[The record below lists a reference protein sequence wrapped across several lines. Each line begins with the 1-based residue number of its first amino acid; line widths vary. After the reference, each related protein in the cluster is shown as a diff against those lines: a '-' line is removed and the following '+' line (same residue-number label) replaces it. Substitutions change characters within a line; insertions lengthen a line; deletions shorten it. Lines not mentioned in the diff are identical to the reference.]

1 MNQIE
6 KWQRLQFQNIPI
18 YVRPDV
24 PDWFVPNQAADAA
37 LELLQKTGQSNREI
51 DYLLKRIEGPTGV
64 SYQWLSELLN
74 MDNLKDCWIHITNR
88 CNLKCRHCLFKSS
101 PRERDELSPED
112 CESIIHEAY
121 NLGSRIFFFT
131 GGEPLLAG
139 AFDRSVQRILQLSD
153 THVVVLSNLSLLA
166 GKKDFFLT
174 FPKDRLHFQV
184 GVDGLEANHDALRG
198 IGAFRQLKSNLAL
211 LRELGFPVTLAM
223 TVTRQNV
230 DEMPGLIDFAADQKI
245 SNVHFLWL
253 FQKGR
258 ADESLLVDPET
269 IFHFLIAAQEQA
281 EKAGVKIDNIEILR
295 SQVFSCPGTKYDLS
309 NAGWQSLAVGPDGQV
324 YPTPALVYTES
335 MRCGSIQSGLKKV
348 WQESAVLQS
357 VRDASLNH
365 SDQYGTNPLRF
376 IIGGGDIDHSYV
388 HSGKIAANDP
398 YAELYTS
405 IVQWLITR
413 EASYS
418 ITDGYPAFRLR
429 MGEKLGD
436 CPAEGSDIFF
446 THSNCVLSLP
456 GHDIH
461 TQVNR
466 FYSQA
471 AVEVREDIL
480 NPVCYP
486 EPMVAHIPEEMRYR
500 SYGCGSP
507 VPDAGIREGETVV
520 DLGSGTGIECFIA
533 AKMTGPRGQVIGIDM
548 GDTML
553 ALSEKAKKHVVKNLT
568 YDNISFKKAFLE
580 SLPLENDSVDL
591 VVSNCVLNLSPD
603 KRRVFQEIFRVLKPG
618 GRMVVSDITYDQYLP
633 LEIKYNEKLRGEC
646 LGGALRYHD
655 LFGLHNDIGF
665 SQSSIVSGYPYR
677 TVKEYDF
684 YSITYH
690 AVKPARHQQRVL
702 FDFPDFKSL
711 MEKVKTEPACSCFKA
726 PQKPAPAGMPEDVPH
741 KAGCLVCGAEIV
753 YFDTH
758 CEMSCH
764 YCGQRLPANAACEKN
779 HFVCDACHSADAVEI
794 IRHVC
799 LKSREPDA
807 VALMQLIR
815 SHPRFRIHG
824 PEHHSLVPAVIL
836 TALRNAGNDITD
848 EQIITGIQRG
858 QTIAGGACAFLG
870 ACGAAVGV
878 GIAASVLLASNPY
891 DGDKRQ
897 TVQQATQKALAD
909 IASLNAPRCCQRDS
923 WLALR
928 AASRILIKETGKNLP
943 FVHPIVCKQVS
954 KNKECIL
961 DRCPL
966 YPTAFKSE
974 N

>member
-6 KWQRLQFQNIPI
+6 NWQRLEFQNTPI
-18 YVRPDV
+18 YVRPDA

-37 LELLQKTGQSNREI
+37 LVLLQKTGQSNREI
-51 DYLLKRIEGPTGV
+51 DYLLKRIEGPTSV
-64 SYQWLSELLN
+64 NYKSRSELLH
-74 MDNLKDCWIHITNR
+74 MDALKECWIHITNR

-101 PRERDELSPED
+101 PRERDELSPMD

-121 NLGSRIFFFT
+121 NLGSKIFFFT

-166 GKKDFFLT
+166 AKKDFFLS

-198 IGAFRQLKSNLAL
+198 TGAFRQLKSNLAL

-230 DEMPGLIDFAADQKI
+230 NDMQGLIDFAGDQKI

-253 FQKGR
+253 FQKGN
-258 ADESLLVDPET
+258 ADESLFVDPET
-269 IFHFLIAAQEQA
+269 IFHFLIAAQEKA
-281 EKAGVKIDNIEILR
+281 EKAGIKIDNIEILR

-309 NAGWQSLAVGPDGQV
+309 NAGWQSLAVGPSGQV

-335 MRCGSIQSGLKKV
+335 MRCGSIRSGLKKI

-365 SDQYGTNPLRF
+365 SDRYGSNPLRF

-388 HSGKIAANDP
+388 HSGRIAANDP
-398 YAELYTS
+398 YEKLYTS
-405 IVQWLITR
+405 IVQWLIAR

-436 CPAEGSDIFF
+436 CPASGGDIFF

-461 TQVNR
+461 AQVNR

-471 AVEVREDIL
+471 AVEVKEDIL
-480 NPVCYP
+480 NPVCYA
-486 EPMVAHIPEEMRYR
+486 ELMVAHIPEEMRYR

-507 VPDAGIREGETVV
+507 VMDAGIREGETVV

-533 AKMTGPRGQVIGIDM
+533 AKMTGPRGRVIGIDM

-553 ALSEKAKKHVVKNLT
+553 ALAEKARKRVAKNLD
-568 YDNISFKKAFLE
+568 YDNIVFKKAFLE
-580 SLPLENDSVDL
+580 NLPLADQSVDL
-591 VVSNCVLNLSPD
+591 VISNCVLNLSPD

-618 GRMVVSDITYDQYLP
+618 GRMMISDITYDQYLP
-633 LEIKYNEKLRGEC
+633 LDIKYNETLRGEC

-655 LFGLHNDIGF
+655 LFGLLNDIGY
-665 SQSSIVSGYPYR
+665 SQSSILSGYPYR
-677 TVKEYDF
+677 TIQTYDF
-684 YSITYH
+684 YSITYS
-690 AVKPARHQQRVL
+690 ALKPAESEQRVL
-702 FDFPDFKSL
+702 YDFPDFVSL
-711 MEKVKTEPACSCFKA
+711 MEKVKTEPSCSCFSA
-726 PQKPAPAGMPEDVPH
+726 PKPPSLNTTPDHTPH
-741 KAGCLVCGAEIV
+741 KSDCMVCGAKLV
-753 YFDTH
+753 YWDTNR
-758 CEMSCH
+758 ELTCH
-764 YCGQRLPANAACEKN
+764 YCGCILPANACCQNN
-779 HFVCDACHSADAVEI
+779 HFVCDACHSADAVEVI
-794 IRHVC
+794 QQVC
-799 LKSREPDA
+799 LNSRESDA
-807 VALMQLIR
+807 VSLMQTIR

-836 TALRNAGNDITD
+836 AALRNAGNDITD

-878 GIAASVLLASNPY
+878 GIAVSVLIASNPY
-891 DGDKRQ
+891 DGGKRQ
-897 TVQQATQKALAD
+897 MVQQATQKALAD

-928 AASRILIKETGKNLP
+928 AASRILKKEMGKDLP
-943 FVHPIVCKQVS
+943 FGQPIACKQVS

-961 DRCPL
+961 NRCPL
-966 YPTAFKSE
+966 YPTALISE